1 MQSYIICES
10 LQASVPFVQKQ
21 AVVTYAQEMQFSSVK
36 YMLEFRDT
44 TSRTVLVGSV
54 RNKIF

>member
-1 MQSYIICES
+1 M
-10 LQASVPFVQKQ
+10 PFVQKQ
-21 AVVTYAQEMQFSSVK
+21 VVVMYAQEMQFSSVE

-44 TSRTVLVGSV
+44 TSHTALVGSI